1 MPNIDEFNELTEHK
15 NTWYMSGQELEILQ
29 SYLSKYRTV
38 SIGEIRVWSD
48 NSLTVGHD
56 NSVDYF
62 VVPQSRTINGYFLL
76 GTHMEHHIY
85 SNYTKSQLLKR
96 KPIEFHNL

>member
-15 NTWYMSGQELEILQ
+15 NTWYMSEEEILQ

-38 SIGEIRVWSD
+38 SIDEIRIWSD
-48 NSLTVGHD
+48 NTLTVGHD
-56 NSVDYF
+56 FSVDYF

-85 SNYTKSQLLKR
+85 SNYTKTQLLKR
-96 KPIEFHNL
+96 KPMEFPKL